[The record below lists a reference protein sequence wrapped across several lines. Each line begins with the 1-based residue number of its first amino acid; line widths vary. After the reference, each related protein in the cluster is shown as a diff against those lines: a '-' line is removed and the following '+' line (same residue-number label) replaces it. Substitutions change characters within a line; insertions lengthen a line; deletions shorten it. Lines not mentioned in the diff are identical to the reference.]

1 MFKHIKNI
9 SLLGLILVTMGACWE
24 LDQEVL
30 DGVTQ
35 EQVDKSR
42 DPDLISVRKASV
54 YSRIVGSWGGSGGIW
69 SLHEVSSDEVVVPT
83 RGPDWQDGNAWVRLH
98 RHTWD
103 PSEPSVSGTWNYC
116 YTAIGEINNLMVQ
129 YPDNAELRSELTVLR
144 GLIYL
149 WLIDVY
155 GNVPISTEDD
165 LGSSPTNSS
174 RQQVFDF
181 IEASV
186 KDNLDMLIKEDKKTV
201 INYYSAQAILAKLYL
216 NAEIYT
222 GTPRW
227 ADAETAA
234 NAIIESGIY
243 SLTTNYFANFATLNG
258 GSPENIMT
266 LPYDANNAPGFNLS
280 MMTLHGLNRETFDL
294 QEQPWNGYA
303 TLEEFY
309 NTYEDNDVRKDNFI
323 VGPQFSSSGDRLNDA
338 SFEPEDPDGAP
349 LTFSPSIR
357 ELTPKALR
365 QDGARIGKFE
375 FAPGSNSNLS
385 NDYPIFR
392 YGDILLVSAEAK
404 FRQGK
409 TAEATQIV
417 NQIRNRAGVAP
428 FTAMTLENLYDERGR
443 EMFAEATR
451 RSDQIRF
458 GKFNLPWWEK
468 AASEPFR
475 NIFPIPQTQINA
487 NPKLVQN
494 PGY

>member
-1 MFKHIKNI
+1 MSKYIKNI
-9 SLLGLILVTMGACWE
+9 CLLSLIVLMGACWE

-35 EQVDKSR
+35 EQINNST
-42 DPDLISVRKASV
+42 DPNLIPVLKASA
-54 YSRIVGSWGGSGGIW
+54 YSRIIGNWGASGGIY

-98 RHTWD
+98 RHTWE
-103 PSEPSVSGTWNYC
+103 PSEPSINGTWNYC
-116 YTAIGEINNLMVQ
+116 YTAIGEINNLIVQ
-129 YPDNAELRSELTVLR
+129 YPSFPELKAELTVLR
-144 GLIYL
+144 ALVYS

-165 LGSSPTNSS
+165 LGSNPTNSS
-174 RQQVFDF
+174 RQEVFDF
-181 IEASV
+181 IEKSIN
-186 KDNLDMLIKEDKKTV
+186 DNIDLLIKEDRKTV
-201 INYYSAQAILAKLYL
+201 LNYYSAKAILAKLYL
-216 NAEIYT
+216 NAEVYT

-227 ADAETAA
+227 ADAEAVA
-234 NAIIESGIY
+234 DEIMASGMY
-243 SLTTNYFANFATLNG
+243 SLTPNYFENFATLNG
-258 GSPENIMT
+258 SSSENILT
-266 LPYDANNAPGFNLS
+266 LPYDENNATGFNLS
-280 MMTLHGLNRETFDL
+280 MMTLHALNQQTYDL

-303 TLEEFY
+303 SLEEFY
-309 NTYEDNDVRKDNFI
+309 NTYEDEDVRKGNFI
-323 VGPQFSSSGDRLNDA
+323 VGPQFSSSGERLNDA

-349 LTFSPSIR
+349 LTFTPKIR

-385 NDYPIFR
+385 NDYPLFR
-392 YGDILLVSAEAK
+392 YADIMLVSAEAK

-409 TAEATQIV
+409 VAEATDIV
-417 NQIRNRAGVAP
+417 NQIRARAEVEP
-428 FTAMTLENLYDERGR
+428 FTNMTLEDLYHERGR

-458 GKFNLPWWEK
+458 GKFNQPWWEK
-468 AASEPFR
+468 GASEPYR
-475 NIFPIPQTQINA
+475 NIFPIPQEQLNA
-487 NPKLVQN
+487 NSNLVQN